1 MSCLIILL
9 SKHLYLLIKIFTS
22 LKGLKKITLKKI
34 QLHGMEAHIFWSR
47 HLFTIVAFDTQLQ
60 IAETILL
67 YAKSF
72 LKGKGST
79 IKINEEF

>member
-1 MSCLIILL
+1 
-9 SKHLYLLIKIFTS
+9 
-22 LKGLKKITLKKI
+22 
-34 QLHGMEAHIFWSR
+34 MEAHIFWSC
-47 HLFTIVAFDTQLQ
+47 HLFTIVAFDIQLQ